1 MGYRRDQK
9 TQAPLPFLPLT
20 LEKLQKKCIF
30 KKINDGADVTTNND
44 PHRKSTPGH
53 FST

>member
-1 MGYRRDQK
+1 MDVKGVPNVKGLK
-9 TQAPLPFLPLT
+9 TILWIVQNRAVAA
-20 LEKLQKKCIF
+20 
-30 KKINDGADVTTNND
+30 GVTTNND